1 MDKAYLV
8 LSDGSVFAGTRIG
21 APGDCVGE
29 LVFATG
35 MVGYLE
41 TLTDPSY
48 AGQIVMQTFPMI
60 GNYGVMEADF
70 EGACALR
77 GYVVRECC
85 TGPSNFRSQYDL
97 DTFLKKQGIPG
108 ICGVDT
114 RVLTTRIR
122 EQGVMSAAIVSEV
135 PEDLSALQS
144 YSVRGEVAH
153 VSRKSVDVFPAEDVR
168 RFRVALMDF
177 GTKRSI
183 IRELCSRGCEVV
195 AFPHDASADDILARW
210 PDGLVLSN
218 GPGDPAE
225 NTGAV
230 TQISRLVGM
239 LPIFGIGLGHQLL
252 AIAQGGRTEKLLSG
266 HRGDNQPVRD
276 LVTGR
281 TVITSQNHGYC
292 VDPESLKCVGTE
304 RWRNANDGT
313 CEGLEYPDSRC
324 FSVQFYPEACGGARD
339 TQHLF
344 ERFIDMMGGNN

>member
-41 TLTDPSY
+41 TLTDPGY

-70 EGACALR
+70 EGDCALR
-77 GYVVRECC
+77 GYVVRELC
-85 TGPSNFRSQYDL
+85 TDPSNFRSQYDL
-97 DTFLKKQGIPG
+97 DTFLKNKGIPG
-108 ICGVDT
+108 ICGLDT

-122 EQGVMSAAIVSEV
+122 EQGVMNAAIVSEL
-135 PEDLSALQS
+135 PADLEAISAYRVS
-144 YSVRGEVAH
+144 GEVEK
-153 VSRKSVDVFPAEDVR
+153 VSRKETEIFPAEGEQKY
-168 RFRVALMDF
+168 RVALLDF
-177 GTKRSI
+177 GARRSL
-183 IRELCSRGCEVV
+183 IRALTSRGCEVV
-195 AFPHDASADDILARW
+195 AMPYDTSADNILACW
-210 PDGLVLSN
+210 PDGLVLSD

-225 NTGAV
+225 NEAAV
-230 TQISRLVGM
+230 AQIARLIGM
-239 LPIFGIGLGHQLL
+239 KPIFGIGLGHQLL
-252 AIAQGGRTEKLLSG
+252 ALAQGGRTYKLPVG

-292 VDPESLKCVGTE
+292 VDAESLRDVGTE
-304 RWRNANDGT
+304 RWQNANDGT
-313 CEGLEYPDSRC
+313 CEGMEYPDC
-324 FSVQFYPEACGGARD
+324 FSVQFTPEACTGARD
-339 TQHLF
+339 TQKLM
-344 ERFIDMMGGNN
+344 ERFIDMMGGND